1 PTPVLPGVDGH
12 RALGNG
18 ADGNGHDTNGSDGN
32 GTDGS
37 GTDGGGVAPRRRR
50 SRPRQ
55 DGVIVPL
62 RVPLGTRLKA
72 GVGLCALVV
81 VLGTAAAIVV
91 AGMAVAGAQAL
102 SGL

>member
-1 PTPVLPGVDGH
+1 LARPVAGGNGSGDTTTGLLAVADPTAVLAGTGGNGTGGN
-12 RALGNG
+12 GNG
-18 ADGNGHDTNGSDGN
+18 A
-32 GTDGS
+32 
-37 GTDGGGVAPRRRR
+37 APRRRR

-62 RVPLGTRLKA
+62 RVPLGNRLKA

>member
-1 PTPVLPGVDGH
+1 MGGNGSGETTTGLLAVADPTPVLT
-12 RALGNG
+12 RAGGNG
-18 ADGNGHDTNGSDGN
+18 ADGNGADGN
-32 GTDGS
+32 GD
-37 GTDGGGVAPRRRR
+37 GVAPRRRR

-81 VLGTAAAIVV
+81 VLGAATAIVV